1 MKFNFPAPP
10 LSALTLLVLLGSNHN
25 AYAAIGTGTAQV
37 AILTTGSVVKKSDLD
52 FGAIIATTAAGSVT
66 VTPAG
71 ARTKTGGAILA
82 GSSFS
87 MAIFEGKG
95 SRRNQQIIVTLPT
108 SILITRV
115 AGTQTMTVNNFTMG
129 TSPTL
134 AAVAAG
140 RRFRILPADATFEFP
155 VGATL
160 SVGAN
165 QMSGAYAGLFTIDV
179 AYQ

>member
-1 MKFNFPAPP
+1 MKFQFATRP
-10 LSALTLLVLLGSNHN
+10 LLAFLLLALLGSTHT
-25 AYAAIGTGTAQV
+25 AYAAIGTGAIQV
-37 AILTTGSVVKKSDLD
+37 AILTTGSIVKKSDLD
-52 FGAIIATTAAGSVT
+52 FGGIIATTAAGTVT

-87 MAIFEGKG
+87 EAIFAGKG

-108 SILITRV
+108 SIQITRV
-115 AGTQTMTVNNFTMG
+115 SGTQTMTVNNFTMG

-140 RRFRILPADATFEFP
+140 RRFRIVPADATFEFP

-160 SVGAN
+160 SVGAS
-165 QMSGAYAGLFTIDV
+165 QVSGSYTGQFTIDV

>member
-1 MKFNFPAPP
+1 MEILLALRR
-10 LSALTLLVLLGSNHN
+10 LSATAVVALLGLSGFAH
-25 AYAAIGTGTAQV
+25 AAIGTGNAQV
-37 AILTTGSVVKKSDLD
+37 SVLTIGSIVKSADLD
-52 FGAIIATTAAGSVT
+52 FGSIIATTAAGTVI

-71 ARTKTGGAILA
+71 VRSATGGAILS
-82 GSSFS
+82 GSIFS
-87 MAIFEGKG
+87 AAAFTGRG

-115 AGTQTMTVNNFTMG
+115 GGTQTMTVNNFTMG

-140 RRFRILPADATFEFP
+140 RRFRIVPADSTFEFP

-160 SVGAN
+160 RVGVS
-165 QMSGAYAGLFTIDV
+165 QMSGAYTGLFSIDV

>member
-1 MKFNFPAPP
+1 MKCILKPFYLAL
-10 LSALTLLVLLGSNHN
+10 LSLFALLGLGGVAS
-25 AYAAIGTGTAQV
+25 AAIGTATAQV
-37 AILTTGSVVKKSDLD
+37 SVLTVGTIQKTADLD
-52 FGAIIATTAAGSVT
+52 FGSIIATTTAGTVI

-71 ARTKTGGAILA
+71 VRSSTGGAVLA

-87 MAIFEGKG
+87 AAAFTGRG

-108 SILITRV
+108 SILITH
-115 AGTQTMTVNNFTMG
+115 AGGTQTMTVNNFTMG

-160 SVGAN
+160 IVGAT
-165 QMSGAYAGLFTIDV
+165 QMSGAYAGLFTVDV

>member
-1 MKFNFPAPP
+1 MAIC
-10 LSALTLLVLLGSNHN
+10 SVALLGPSGVAH
-25 AYAAIGTGTAQV
+25 AAIGTGTAQV
-37 AILTTGSVVKKSDLD
+37 SVLTVGSIVKSADLD
-52 FGAIIATTAAGSVT
+52 FGSIVATTTAGTVI

-71 ARTKTGGAILA
+71 VRSATGGAILA

-87 MAIFEGKG
+87 AAAFTGRG

-115 AGTQTMTVNNFTMG
+115 AGTQAMTVNNFTMG

-140 RRFRILPADATFEFP
+140 RRFRIVPADSTFEFP

-160 SVGAN
+160 IVSAR
-165 QMSGAYAGLFTIDV
+165 QMSGAYTGLFTIDV